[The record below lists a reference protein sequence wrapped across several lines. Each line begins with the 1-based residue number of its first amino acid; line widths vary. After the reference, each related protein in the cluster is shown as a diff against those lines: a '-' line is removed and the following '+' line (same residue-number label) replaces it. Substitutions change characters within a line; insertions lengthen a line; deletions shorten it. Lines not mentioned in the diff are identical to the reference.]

1 MSDFSKSNYTGTGD
15 VSIPQPP
22 DIVTILW
29 QRNPLDLQAP
39 RTIVEATIIGSARPC
54 RRLLQTNYCRFGRQ
68 CYYNH
73 RNLRQQSSTTSFPW
87 YTVHLNDQQENVPRR
102 LFFNSSRYRPY

>member
-29 QRNPLDLQAP
+29 QRNPLVIRAP
-39 RTIVEATIIGSARPC
+39 RTIVKTTIIGSARPC
-54 RRLLQTNYCRFGRQ
+54 QRLLQTGDSYRMAVKCLLDNGFEQVFSERLGVFGVSVFVRE
-68 CYYNH
+68 C
-73 RNLRQQSSTTSFPW
+73 
-87 YTVHLNDQQENVPRR
+87 
-102 LFFNSSRYRPY
+102 

>member
-1 MSDFSKSNYTGTGD
+1 MSDFSKRNYIGSGG

-29 QRNPLDLQAP
+29 QRNPLDIQAP

-54 RRLLQTNYCRFGRQ
+54 QRLLQTGDSYRIAVKCLLDNGFEQVFSERLGAFGVSVFVRE
-68 CYYNH
+68 C
-73 RNLRQQSSTTSFPW
+73 
-87 YTVHLNDQQENVPRR
+87 
-102 LFFNSSRYRPY
+102 